1 MKWYYLP
8 FIFIFL
14 SFSLPTINF
23 SSDMY
28 CWTVWSNAFFEHGFV
43 KGYEISGCNYLPLY
57 MYVLK
62 IYGWYNGSVEEI
74 GRNIN
79 YLKLF
84 TLVFDV
90 LTIYLLI
97 NLLVKFNISPYKS
110 FLVLFNIA
118 FLYNSIIWG
127 QVDSI
132 FTFFGLAS
140 ILFAL
145 NKKVLWSII
154 FLVLA
159 LNAKLQAIIFIPIVV
174 IVLLPAVFENPRS
187 LINGL
192 IGGLIIQIVILLPF
206 LLENKSDLVL
216 KVAFGS
222 VGYYPVVSMNAF
234 NFWYLIM
241 DGNLREVS
249 DEILFYGIKY
259 KTWGLILFFLFSFIS
274 LLPLLLST
282 LNIIIEKK
290 EKSMEYYK
298 IVFLA
303 AAAIPLVF
311 FYFNTEMH
319 ERYSHAMII
328 FIGFYA
334 LISSNYLTYFL
345 LSAGYFL
352 NMEKVLTFLSLK
364 NYNTIIFDV
373 SFISL
378 LFLVGLIS
386 IQFQLYSNI
395 TGNELSFL
403 KKIKLKLRYS

>member
-1 MKWYYLP
+1 
-8 FIFIFL
+8 
-14 SFSLPTINF
+14 
-23 SSDMY
+23 
-28 CWTVWSNAFFEHGFV
+28 
-43 KGYEISGCNYLPLY
+43 